1 MNKLIWR
8 MYNENR
14 ISLEVA
20 EELLDCHYNR
30 TNKVYQMW
38 YTYIVRCS
46 DNSLYTGVTTDL
58 ERRVDEHNTSDKGAK
73 YTKTRRPVKLVYE
86 ETHTDRSSSCK
97 RESEIKKLSRT
108 DKLKI
113 INERR
118 VQIHTYPN
126 AKTMVT

>member
-20 EELLDCHYNR
+20 EELLDCHYKR

-38 YTYIVRCS
+38 YTYILHCS
-46 DNSLYTGVTTDL
+46 DNTLYTGVTTDL
-58 ERRVDEHNTSDKGAK
+58 ERRVIEHNSSNKGAK
-73 YTKTRRPVKLVYE
+73 YTKTRRPVKLVYN
-86 ETHTDRSSSCK
+86 ETYTDRSSSCK

-113 INERR
+113 INER
-118 VQIHTYPN
+118 
-126 AKTMVT
+126 

>member
-20 EELLDCHYNR
+20 EELLDCYYNR

-58 ERRVDEHNTSDKGAK
+58 ERRVDEHNSSDKGSK
-73 YTKTRRPVKLVYE
+73 YTKTRSPVKLVYD

-118 VQIHTYPN
+118 V
-126 AKTMVT
+126 